1 MDLDHIKPNQHIHV
15 KLSSGKQIEVLCNLR
30 TEVEITYYRN
40 KGVLPYVMRK
50 KLWFMYDE

>member
-1 MDLDHIKPNQHIHV
+1 MDLDNIKPNQMINV
-15 KLSSGKQIEVLCNLR
+15 KLSSEKTIQVLCNLR

-50 KLWFMYDE
+50 KL